1 MPVDPDECLL
11 DQVLRLFAV
20 PHRARYEVLEALVVA
35 AHDLGERP
43 VISVEKP
50 LYHLA
55 VGQGRNRAP
64 GLFGRV
70 SPLGTAAICSKKL
83 AAGHCSLLAL
93 RAPAGSVGTG
103 SLGCG
108 PCGRG
113 TVHEA
118 CQYLER
124 VPIGLGHGIPSSPW
138 DTDSRLGDSARQV
151 RGRSPRETGGGRAS
165 VALCRYRV
173 PAGREL
179 PGAAR
184 PPKEAIKVE

>member
-1 MPVDPDECLL
+1 MPEYRWPDRNER
-11 DQVLRLFAV
+11 QVLGKRISRLDGPDKVTGKAKYTSDVNLAGTLHAKFLRCPHAHARVTSIDTSAAESLPGVKAV
-20 PHRARYEVLEALVVA
+20 LTGTDLPDAGDQMV
-35 AHDLGERP
+35 DLGEGP

-103 SLGCG
+103 SLGYG

-113 TVHEA
+113 TTHEA

-124 VPIGLGHGIPSSPW
+124 VAIGL
-138 DTDSRLGDSARQV
+138 
-151 RGRSPRETGGGRAS
+151 
-165 VALCRYRV
+165 
-173 PAGREL
+173 
-179 PGAAR
+179 
-184 PPKEAIKVE
+184 